1 MGQAIAL
8 ITLAVVCLGLTIT
21 CVWLATRV
29 RRLNDSMQFQFR
41 QHAERH
47 LKRDQSMQE
56 LTRRVDT
63 YIGVCVKMG
72 DELQTLQQLAAPL
85 PDRLSKL
92 EQSDPTMI
100 SYLQASR
107 LVTLGAT
114 VWKAP
119 PPAPGE
125 AAPSWMLIN
134 PNPAPPQQGPPPPTR
149 RPVLSV
155 VAIVA
160 GLKPDDRVIVDGL
173 QKVRPGAPAAP
184 EEWNMTPPA
193 PAPAK

>member
-8 ITLAVVCLGLTIT
+8 ITLAVVCLGLVIT
-21 CVWLATRV
+21 CVWLAARLQ
-29 RRLNDSMQFQFR
+29 RLNKSMEFQFR

-47 LKRDQSMQE
+47 LRRDQSMHE

-72 DELQTLQQLAAPL
+72 GELETLQQLAAPL

-107 LVTLGAT
+107 LVTLGASVDDLT
-114 VWKAP
+114 QSCGLTKGEAELVSKLHKARDAV
-119 PPAPGE
+119 PPA
-125 AAPSWMLIN
+125 N
-134 PNPAPPQQGPPPPTR
+134 
-149 RPVLSV
+149 
-155 VAIVA
+155 
-160 GLKPDDRVIVDGL
+160 
-173 QKVRPGAPAAP
+173 
-184 EEWNMTPPA
+184 
-193 PAPAK
+193 

>member
-8 ITLAVVCLGLTIT
+8 IALAVVCLGLTIT

-107 LVTLGAT
+107 LVTLGASVDDLT
-114 VWKAP
+114 QSCGLTK
-119 PPAPGE
+119 GE
-125 AAPSWMLIN
+125 AELVSKLHKA
-134 PNPAPPQQGPPPPTR
+134 R
-149 RPVLSV
+149 
-155 VAIVA
+155 
-160 GLKPDDRVIVDGL
+160 
-173 QKVRPGAPAAP
+173 GA
-184 EEWNMTPPA
+184 TPPA
-193 PAPAK
+193 N